1 MKTIKR
7 IILILIVFSVIVSA
21 FAEGVEE
28 RRNLIEQLSK
38 ENSNNSDSYSPE
50 DGYRRIEKDMSSLT
64 SLYKYLERNYLWEI
78 DYQKVYESMA
88 DAMFKALGD
97 KYTYYVSAEE
107 SSAYTER
114 TTGKYGGIGIS
125 FTKTNL
131 SYQDAADEKTLY
143 PYVTQIFPGA
153 PADNVGMSAGDLII
167 EIDGVNT
174 VSLSAEDCAARMKG
188 DEGTSVKL
196 LIKRNEAQF
205 EVVPVRAIVNT
216 PSVTYG
222 MVTEQ
227 VGYMRINQFYKQ
239 TLTDLADYLKQLVDD
254 GMKGL
259 IIDLRDCIGGDVQ
272 ATIGI
277 ANLFIKDSDLLYVNY
292 KDTSKSYSYV
302 ADQTLSLSPDIP
314 IVILVNENTASS
326 AEILSSTMRDNKR
339 AVLIGT
345 TTYGKGIMQAVSSY
359 GTGKFSVTVAE
370 LLPPSNTPIHKVGV
384 KPDIVVENITI
395 TQEQAEAYTELIKS
409 GLLEKFTEEHP
420 EYTKE
425 NVQLFIDQNPDIQL
439 DKQLIQITLRNVY
452 YNLMNP
458 DKRPI
463 VDTWFDPQ
471 VTESLKY
478 LDNLISD

>member
-222 MVTEQ
+222 MITEQ

-370 LLPPSNTPIHKVGV
+370 FLPPSNTPIHKVGV